1 MISRTVSKRG
11 IEVVHGRR
19 LEGLVGSVVDDVGM
33 MALVEVRTFIGG
45 SDVLDARRV

>member
-1 MISRTVSKRG
+1 LMISRTVSKRG

-19 LEGLVGSVVDDVGM
+19 LESLVGSVDGVVM
-33 MALVEVRTFIGG
+33 LALVEVRTFIGG